1 MMVSS
6 QQLMGSIL
14 QALGKVMGSELPHIP
29 GGSDTV
35 LYPASVKAS
44 TDLQDS
50 LAAAG
55 FQVQRINTYNTVR
68 ETVMLRL
75 FHMDTE

>member
-1 MMVSS
+1 
-6 QQLMGSIL
+6 MG
-14 QALGKVMGSELPHIP
+14 AELPRVP

-50 LAAAG
+50 LTAAG
-55 FQVQRINTYNTVR
+55 FTVTRLNTYNTVG
-68 ETVMLRL
+68 VMDADAALL
-75 FHMDTE
+75 QQALAADAVTFGSPSAVKCVFF